1 MNPGRMQAYTR
12 KLTELGEPTAVLVS
26 SQHERGGMEVSMLR
40 LHFKNGVNLLG
51 SLYRTPDGKVQ
62 QFLLTLE

>member
-1 MNPGRMQAYTR
+1 M
-12 KLTELGEPTAVLVS
+12 LVS